1 MSVRMVVAMI
11 MWLAMC
17 VAALT
22 LSAYRIAKLLDS
34 CLKLVLGS
42 LRCIILD
49 RNRLVVKTYM
59 KVLHAFLER
68 DILLNLLHA
77 VLAVEVYVEGNF
89 LELFLLLCRLLVC
102 KG

>member
-1 MSVRMVVAMI
+1 MSALQGMGNTLMPMI
-11 MWLAMC
+11 SGFVELAMR

-42 LRCIILD
+42 LRCIVLD

-68 DILLNLLHA
+68 DVLLNLLHTRVA
-77 VLAVEVYVEGNF
+77 VKIHMEHN
-89 LELFLLLCRLLVC
+89 LLDLCL
-102 KG
+102 